1 MKNWLKRLA
10 TRSKSGQNS
19 RKHLARS
26 KHSTPSEVLE
36 QRTYLSVSSL
46 ISNSQLII
54 VANANDSILVRAD
67 PGGSGRVQLLANGM
81 LDPSLPNIQA
91 SQIRSIQIDAG
102 SGNNL
107 VDLTQVNSGEFSFVM
122 SGTGA
127 RLRISVDGGDGHD
140 TILGSLSFDDLLI
153 GGDGDDIINNGLV
166 VGSGNQ
172 TIDGGDGNDTLRGG
186 NGNDSISG
194 RDGADL
200 ILGGAGRDT
209 ISGGDNND
217 MIDGQA
223 GDDSINGNQGE
234 DSIFGG
240 FGNDTIGG
248 DSGNDTISGGSD
260 NDSLL
265 GGGGDDV
272 LGGNDGDDM
281 LLGNSGN
288 DSLLGGQGVDN
299 MSGGDGNDVL
309 DSGERSLS
317 IDDVVIGF
325 EGNGG
330 FQNATFTV
338 VLSSQSALTVT
349 VDVATVDGT
358 AQAGSDY
365 IAVMQSLTFLP
376 GELTKTVT
384 VQVLGDITPEFDENF
399 FVELTN
405 PVNVVLTDSF
415 GIGTIVDDNDGPEQ
429 LVFLDFDSATDIG
442 EIQYNQTSRNGI
454 QARLVEDFDI
464 FNVSFTQVRPT
475 TGIFSTVLVN
485 EPPPD
490 GLAAEID
497 FRNLNLGASATVDLN
512 GFLGGPFAPPQ
523 TMANLVNI
531 TAGYIAHELGHLM
544 GLRHSDAWG
553 PIGTGIGPGT
563 PNAFDPLYPGP
574 SAATET
580 NNHLMGSGASTGS
593 TLFDEVQNQWFGARS
608 AVKLSMFTVQGQV
621 LQETNAQH
629 DTLLTAQAITLADL
643 AVPNTEL
650 GGPLVGLLFD
660 VDATSVTGLI
670 GAQGEIDIY
679 GFTATLGQLLNLEV
693 MSQAFNGAPS
703 QRFPDLIDPQVRLLD
718 SAGQQVAY
726 FGSSAINRGG
736 TESGFTDQDSILV
749 DVTIPADGTY
759 FIEVSSEFP
768 IDVGGYELFLY
779 TFAAASPLMPVQV
792 GIVVSS
798 DGDIMDGGEGAD
810 SLGGGLGNDLLI
822 GGSDNDLIFANL
834 GNDSVYG
841 GSGSDT
847 IDGGAGNDVING
859 QGGTDFLEGGADDDF
874 VDGGSSFDI
883 VYGDDSLGNTT
894 GNDTV
899 VGGAQNDSVF
909 GGAGNDFLFGGG
921 GNDTLDGGLG
931 DDTIFGQAGND
942 LVRGGGGVDVLNWS
956 GDGNDIFES
965 TGGQETV
972 VVGATNGSDTYAV
985 GQDGTTLQISTGGK
999 TLSIPNVEGDLASPI
1014 EQVVLNMGA
1023 GDDNVSIGDV
1033 SNVGAAVLIVNGE
1046 DGSDLISGAGGKL
1059 GNVRLVIDGGAG
1071 DDVLIGTTSN
1081 DTIVGGDGNDVISSR
1096 QGNDTVN
1103 GGAGDDV
1110 IDAGSGDDFVMGDAD
1125 NDNITGGDGDDT
1137 LDGGVGNDVIN
1148 GDNDRDS
1155 MIGGFGDD
1163 LMIGGNDN
1171 DFLSGDT
1178 GEDTLIGAGGDDT
1191 LDGGRNNDVL
1201 LGNSGNDKLR
1211 GDHGDDTIV
1220 GHRGDDTID
1229 GGDGNDLIMAGEG
1242 NDAIVGGDGDDFIVG
1257 DEGHDTITG
1266 NDGDDSMLGGGGN
1279 DIILG
1284 GDGDDVIGGNAGNDT
1299 LSGGEGSNSIFDPV
1313 AVRDEQFMLTPEMLA
1328 KLDASN

>member
-10 TRSKSGQNS
+10 TRSKSGQNA
-19 RKHLARS
+19 RRHLSRS

-46 ISNSQLII
+46 ISNNQLII
-54 VANANDSILVRAD
+54 VANANDSILVRSD
-67 PGGSGRVQLLANGM
+67 PGGSGRVQLLANGI

-107 VDLTQVNSGEFSFVM
+107 VDLTQVNSGAFSFVM
-122 SGTGA
+122 PGTGA
-127 RLRISVDGGDGHD
+127 RMRISVDGGDGHD
-140 TILGSLSFDDLLI
+140 TILGSLSFDDVLI

-200 ILGGAGRDT
+200 IVGGAGRDT

-217 MIDGQA
+217 TIDGLA
-223 GDDSINGNQGE
+223 GDDSINGNHGE

-240 FGNDTIGG
+240 FGNDTISG
-248 DSGNDTISGGSD
+248 DSGNDTISGGAD

-265 GGGGDDV
+265 GGGGDDI

-281 LLGNSGN
+281 MLGNSGN
-288 DSLLGGQGVDN
+288 DTLLGGQGVDN

-309 DSGERSLS
+309 DSGERGLS
-317 IDDVVIGF
+317 INDVVIGF
-325 EGNGG
+325 EGNSG

-349 VDVATVDGT
+349 VNAATVDGT
-358 AQAGSDY
+358 ARAGSDY
-365 IAVMQSLTFLP
+365 IGVSQSLTFLP

-405 PVNVVLTDSF
+405 PINAVLTDSF
-415 GIGTIVDDNDGPEQ
+415 GIGTIVDDNDGPQQ
-429 LVFLDFDSATDIG
+429 LVFLDFDSATDNF
-442 EIQYNQTSRNGI
+442 EHFYTTSERNAI
-454 QARLVEDFDI
+454 QARMAQDFA
-464 FNVSFTQVRPT
+464 FFSTNFTQVRPIQ
-475 TGIFSTVLVN
+475 GPFSTILIN
-485 EPPPD
+485 QPPPG
-490 GLAAEID
+490 GLADEID
-497 FRNLNLGASATVDLN
+497 FRNLNLGANASVDIN
-512 GFLGGPFAPPQ
+512 GFLGGFGNPPATSQ
-523 TMANLVNI
+523 NFVEL
-531 TAGYIAHELGHLM
+531 TAKVAAHELGHLM
-544 GLRHSDAWG
+544 GLRHNDA
-553 PIGTGIGPGT
+553 IGSGISPGVFAGSFT
-563 PNAFDPLYPGP
+563 PNYPGP
-574 SAATET
+574 SGANETNSHISGSPAATGE
-580 NNHLMGSGASTGS
+580 
-593 TLFDEVQNQWFGARS
+593 TLFDAVSNQWFGARE
-608 AVKLSMFTVQGQV
+608 AVKLSFWAYAGQV
-621 LQETNAQH
+621 LPETSVQH
-629 DTLLTAQAITLADL
+629 DTIANPQPISLVDLT
-643 AVPNTEL
+643 VPNTEVA
-650 GGPLVGLLFD
+650 GSLVGQIFD
-660 VDATSVTGLI
+660 VDATVVTGGI
-670 GAQGEIDIY
+670 GAPGEIDMY
-679 GFTATLGQLLNLEV
+679 SFTATQGQVLNLEV
-693 MSQAFNGAPS
+693 MSSLFAGAPS
-703 QRFPDLIDPQVRLLD
+703 QRYPDLINPQVRILDASGNTINYYGGNAVNLDSTDSGFPDPDNLIIDLIIPATGVYFVEVSAELFPDL
-718 SAGQQVAY
+718 
-726 FGSSAINRGG
+726 GS
-736 TESGFTDQDSILV
+736 
-749 DVTIPADGTY
+749 
-759 FIEVSSEFP
+759 
-768 IDVGGYELFLY
+768 YELYMY
-779 TFAAASPLMPVQV
+779 TFAATSPLMPVQA
-792 GIVVSS
+792 GIVISS
-798 DGDIMDGGEGAD
+798 DGDIMDGGEGSD

-822 GGSDNDLIFANL
+822 GGSDNDLVFANL

-899 VGGAQNDSVF
+899 VGGTQNDSVF

-965 TGGQETV
+965 TGGLETV
-972 VVGATNGSDTYAV
+972 VVGATNGSDTYTV

-1014 EQVVLNMGA
+1014 EQIVLNMGA

-1046 DGSDLISGAGGKL
+1046 DGSDLISGAGGTL

-1110 IDAGSGDDFVMGDAD
+1110 INGGSGDDFVMGDAD
-1125 NDNITGGDGDDT
+1125 NDNITGGDGNDT
-1137 LDGGVGNDVIN
+1137 LDGGFGNDVMN
-1148 GDNDRDS
+1148 GDNGRDS

-1178 GEDTLIGAGGDDT
+1178 GEDTLVGAGGNDT

-1220 GHRGDDTID
+1220 AHRGDDTID

-1242 NDAIVGGDGDDFIVG
+1242 NDGIVGGDGNDFITG
-1257 DEGHDTITG
+1257 DEGNDIITG
-1266 NDGDDSMLGGGGN
+1266 NDGHDSLLGGSGI

-1313 AVRDEQFMLTPEMLA
+1313 AIRDEKFMLTPELLA